1 MNIFYKRPLALILC
15 IGIGGFF
22 LFTFEKPIIRLILIA
37 LGILPLILSIF
48 LNIGR
53 DKKVILRVISVVFLT
68 ALLLSHLYFDN
79 WFKAYERYDE
89 KIEVVG
95 IVEEK
100 APSSSYSIRLRV
112 RCEKINDK
120 RVIGYNFYAYVDK
133 TEAAKVID
141 GTRIR
146 FNTTL
151 SGFSDES
158 KSYNFAKGINAYAQ
172 DVESLEVIEHTNGG
186 IKGRFAFFKE
196 HLSRY
201 AMYISDSKTG
211 AILAALLLGE
221 RDYLPDSL
229 RLDFKRIGI
238 SHILAL
244 SGMHLS
250 ILSLGLGKALSLCK
264 VKKKTRIVIIC
275 IFVLLYMALTGFSVS
290 VVRAGLMLIIS
301 SLLFLL
307 SRTKDSVT
315 SLTMAVT
322 IICIITPYAIFD
334 ISLWLS
340 ALATLGIIVLSE
352 YAMDMERPITMRE
365 KIFHFLK
372 LSFLSSMFAISATL
386 AISTVSFG
394 GFSLI
399 APLATIIFSILS
411 EIIMYLGCIMM
422 LIGWLVPIGKLISPL
437 CRFMSWL
444 ASLFSE
450 YEISYVSTNF
460 KIALIAV
467 IIYSILFY
475 LFVILNIKKR
485 KKAVAALLICF
496 FVVML
501 IPTISTAANDSK
513 ETVAYCSDNKCD
525 EMLIRSKNEVC
536 LINSSQY
543 SKGLVYTSIDFLK
556 DAKVTYLDIYYLTH
570 YSWSLDDDVETL
582 TYNIKVDKIY
592 LPEPRNGDEETI
604 LKLVSKSI
612 EDSKTTIILYKTFEK
627 VSVGEYDIQLLHS
640 TPYGETSMNA
650 FAVSKKDV
658 VYLYIS
664 SGLLDGKTK
673 AEMSKYIGVSD
684 VVILGKH
691 GKQYKNKVYI
701 TECYPDIDTL
711 VFNSTNVFLKQN
723 NMKYYMDRGCG
734 LYSHHDGILYFV
746 K

>member
-15 IGIGGFF
+15 IGICGFF
-22 LFTFEKPIIRLILIA
+22 LFTFENPIIRCILIIT
-37 LGILPLILSIF
+37 GILPLIISLF
-48 LNIGR
+48 LKISK
-53 DKKVILRVISVVFLT
+53 DKVILIRIVSVVFLI

-79 WFKAYERYDE
+79 WFKAYEKHTNE
-89 KIEVVG
+89 IEVVG

-112 RCEKINDK
+112 RCEKINEK
-120 RVIGYNFYAYVDK
+120 RCVGYNFYAYVDK
-133 TEAAKVID
+133 EKAAKVMD

-146 FNTTL
+146 FTTTL

-158 KSYNFAKGINAYAQ
+158 KSYNFAKGINAYAA
-172 DVESLEVIEHTNGG
+172 DIDSIEVIEHTSGG
-186 IKGRFAFFKE
+186 IKGWLAFLKE
-196 HLSRY
+196 HLTRY
-201 AMYISDSKTG
+201 SMYISDSKTG

-250 ILSLGLGKALSLCK
+250 ILSMGLGKALSLCR
-264 VKKKTRIVIIC
+264 VNKKIRISVIC
-275 IFVLLYMALTGFSVS
+275 IFVFLYMAITGFSVS

-301 SLLFLL
+301 SLLFLVA
-307 SRTKDSVT
+307 RTKDSIT
-315 SLTMAVT
+315 SLTMAVA
-322 IICIITPYAIFD
+322 IICTVTPYAIFD

-352 YAMDMERPITMRE
+352 YTPLIKKPQNLRQ
-365 KIFHFLK
+365 KVFYYLK
-372 LSFLSSMFAISATL
+372 VAFLSSMFAISATL
-386 AISTVSFG
+386 AVSTISFG

-399 APLATIIFSILS
+399 APFATIIFSILS

-422 LIGWLVPIGKLISPL
+422 LIGWLIPIGKLIAPL
-437 CRFMSWL
+437 CKLMSWL
-444 ASLFSE
+444 ASVLSGI
-450 YEISYVSTNF
+450 EISYVSSNF
-460 KIALIAV
+460 KIAIIAI

-475 LFVILNIKKR
+475 LFVVLNIKKR
-485 KKAVAALLICF
+485 KEAVAFLLVCF
-496 FVVML
+496 TIVMI
-501 IPTISTAANDSK
+501 IPTVATVASDSNDI
-513 ETVAYCSDNKCD
+513 VAYCSDNKCD
-525 EMLIRSKNEVC
+525 EMLIRSDNEVC

-543 SKGLVYTSIDFLK
+543 SKALTYTSIDFLE
-556 DAKVTYLDIYYLTH
+556 DAKVTRLDKYYLTH
-570 YSWSLDDDVETL
+570 YSWSLDDDIETL
-582 TYNIKVDKIY
+582 MYNIKVDKIY
-592 LPEPRNGDEETI
+592 LPKPANSDENTI
-604 LKLVSKSI
+604 LKLVYKCV
-612 EDSKTTIILYKTFEK
+612 EDTATEIILYSPYEK
-627 VSVGEYDIQLLHS
+627 ISVGEYDIQLLYS

-658 VYLYIS
+658 VYLYLS